1 MTCMVRSHSSSKAIT
16 CFSLACNDICLGRRS
31 ILYTLPWRSLQFS
44 SGQAA
49 ERSMLLDQKRREGPR
64 LRARQRKKRTIVW
77 LNAALMIAGCR
88 KETRNDR
95 KASQAWQHK

>member
-49 ERSMLLDQKRREGPR
+49 ERSMLLDQRRREGPPKEETHHCMAECGPYHCR
-64 LRARQRKKRTIVW
+64 LQK
-77 LNAALMIAGCR
+77 GD
-88 KETRNDR
+88 KE
-95 KASQAWQHK
+95 